1 VDRLSSDAAA
11 AAYGAPHFVSGSGC
25 ARGGKIGRLGCIGR
39 IPVMVSGSEDDRTL
53 EAAVGDIP
61 RVAELIAAI
70 PTEHRAAALRAAE
83 LSYLRTAQDFGYAEG
98 AAQQWAAAVASRLRI
113 EAEKKRWTTRMQLK
127 LLYGE
132 ALRAGLGAVDKDPE
146 EQLP

>member
-1 VDRLSSDAAA
+1 MA
-11 AAYGAPHFVSGSGC
+11 
-25 ARGGKIGRLGCIGR
+25 R

-70 PTEHRAAALRAAE
+70 AAEHRPAALRAAE
-83 LSYLRTAQDFGYAEG
+83 LSYLRTAQDLGYAEG
-98 AAQQWAAAVASRLRI
+98 VAQQWAAAVVSRLRI
-113 EAEKKRWTTRMQLK
+113 QAEKRRWTTRMQLK

-132 ALRAGLGAVDKDPE
+132 AIRAGLGAVDAGLGAVDKDPE
-146 EQLP
+146 E